1 MCTHDE
7 IGDEAMFDR
16 NVLNKLV
23 VILDEPKQITAIN
36 F

>member
-7 IGDEAMFDR
+7 IGDEAMLDR